1 MEDGCE
7 QYSSILLE
15 IIRIKK
21 EKEEEEKTKL
31 N

>member
-21 EKEEEEKTKL
+21 EKEEEEKAKL

>member
-21 EKEEEEKTKL
+21 EKEEEAKK

>member
-21 EKEEEEKTKL
+21 EKEEEKKEKK
-31 N
+31 

>member
-7 QYSSILLE
+7 QYSSILIE

-21 EKEEEEKTKL
+21 EKEEEVKK

>member
-21 EKEEEEKTKL
+21 EKEEEVKK

>member
-21 EKEEEEKTKL
+21 EKEEEAKS